1 MKVGIGF
8 DNSRDAFSS
17 GKTVASRAMGD
28 GGLTRPDLVLAF
40 CHGAIDHDCF
50 FDGLTSVVGPDVP
63 VAGGS
68 AIGIITSDTQ
78 CYEGHPSGC
87 LMLESDDLRLDFA
100 VSDGLDRGER
110 QAGRRLAEELKTDI
124 APPVFLFYDSV
135 KRPATASAPPV
146 MNASAPLIEGIEEGM
161 SRHVPILGAGLIGD
175 YQFGPVSMF
184 RGDGTGSQCAV
195 AFALRG
201 PFTTYDR
208 IMHGCTP
215 LDGMYHTISRID
227 GDIVYELDGEPV
239 ERLID
244 DIYGNEKW
252 REQRPVDLVCLGVNY
267 GEKYGIPKES
277 DYVNRII
284 TGYLPDVRGV
294 RLFEPDLCEGMSI
307 QFMLRDTGQIIESVK
322 RNTAGLIRDIET
334 SGKKPFLGIYIDC
347 AGRAAAISNT
357 ETEEAAEVRRV
368 FNRNGIP
375 LFGFYSGVEI
385 APLHGKS
392 RGLDWTGVLVVFAEG

>member
-8 DNSRDAFSS
+8 DNSQDAFSS
-17 GKTVASRAMGD
+17 GKNVAARAFED
-28 GGLTRPDLVLAF
+28 GGLARPDLALAF
-40 CHGAIDHDCF
+40 CHGDIDHDGF
-50 FDGLTSVVGPDVP
+50 FDGLRSVVGPDVP

-78 CYEGHPSGC
+78 CYEGNPSGC

-110 QAGRRLAEELKTDI
+110 QAGLRLAEKLGTDI
-124 APPVFLFYDSV
+124 APPVFLFYDSI
-135 KRPATASAPPV
+135 KRPATATSPPV
-146 MNASAPLIEGIEEGM
+146 MNASAPLIEGVEEGM
-161 SRHVPILGAGLIGD
+161 SHNVPILGAGLIGD
-175 YQFGPVSMF
+175 YGFGPVSMF
-184 RGDGTGSQCAV
+184 RGDGTGSQCAM
-195 AFALRG
+195 AFSLHG

-208 IMHGCTP
+208 VMHGCTP
-215 LDGMYHTISRID
+215 LDGMYHTITRID
-227 GDIVYELDGEPV
+227 SDIVYELDDEPI

-244 DIYGNEKW
+244 EIYGNEKW
-252 REQRPVDLVCLGVNY
+252 RGQRPVDLVCLGINY

-284 TGYLPDVRGV
+284 TGYLPDERGI
-294 RLFEPDLCEGMSI
+294 RLFEPDLSEGMSI
-307 QFMLRDTGQIIESVK
+307 QFMLRDTGQIIESAK
-322 RNTAGLIRDIET
+322 RNSIELIRDIKAN
-334 SGKKPFLGIYIDC
+334 GKKPFLGIYIDC
-347 AGRAAAISNT
+347 AGRAAAYSNS

-385 APLHGKS
+385 APMQGKS